1 VLTNIGDGTN
11 NLAFKATDAVLTRL
25 IAHHLRR

>member
-11 NLAFKATDAVLTRL
+11 NLAFKATDAVLSRL
-25 IAHHLRR
+25 VSDHLRR